1 MRGQRLRPRVGGPRG
16 GGGSSVGDQPL
27 PSLWP
32 SGAAGGPA
40 EDRHGQPQGRRT
52 WEPPQFCLRCWE
64 GSLPPASH
72 THLHRLP
79 VGPQAA
85 WRDRETKVTAGR
97 PQTLAPA
104 MTKSPG
110 VQLYSSSGG
119 RPTPPAPGLAV
130 EPTVAAG
137 GHTDVHVCAEK
148 RHALRTEA
156 AFRDRAG
163 VLKGAA
169 GSGGLAGPHA
179 LWGWGR
185 GRKGGHLRQA
195 GTVTAV
201 AVRGAGGAA
210 GPVHLVGR
218 AGEGCTEGQATPET

>member
-1 MRGQRLRPRVGGPRG
+1 MRGQRLRPGVGGPRG

-169 GSGGLAGPHA
+169 GSGGLAGPPCPLGLGAREEGRA
-179 LWGWGR
+179 LTPGRHCHCRSSTRGWR
-185 GRKGGHLRQA
+185 GRRA
-195 GTVTAV
+195 GTPC
-201 AVRGAGGAA
+201 RQ
-210 GPVHLVGR
+210 GR
-218 AGEGCTEGQATPET
+218 RRLYGRTGHA